1 MEGQAELRQMASE
14 GKDKLEW
21 SRTVDAE
28 KLEQLKEMMASP
40 DYKVILPYFF
50 FKVINHHFRRTF
62 LSLFRQSTISP
73 SLPTLTSREDRSR
86 RTR

>member
-1 MEGQAELRQMASE
+1 MESKPELRQMASE

-40 DYKVILPYFF
+40 DYKVILPIF

-73 SLPTLTSREDRSR
+73 SLPTLTFLEDRSR